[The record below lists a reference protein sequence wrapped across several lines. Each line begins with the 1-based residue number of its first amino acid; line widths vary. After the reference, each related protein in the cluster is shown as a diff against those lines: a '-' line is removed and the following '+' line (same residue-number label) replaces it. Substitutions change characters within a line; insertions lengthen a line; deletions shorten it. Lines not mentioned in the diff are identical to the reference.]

1 MIQSD
6 KFDSFMN
13 FKNNIDKIKSF
24 AHRRLIELFGI
35 LILILAFLTLISLM
49 SYNPN
54 DPNFIYSE
62 NQVINNFLGI
72 KGSILADFLLQSVGI
87 ISYFFP
93 VTLIFLSISLF
104 FEKKLVLTLNSLFY
118 LVCYSIIGS
127 VFLTQFYI
135 ANFNVKLSYYI
146 QLILFFILFLIS
158 INFKLAWLSY
168 FKKTLKKNKSINDV
182 KKVENNNENFTNSE
196 VSQESFAFDRTF
208 PKIDDEKRNL

>member
-24 AHRRLIELFGI
+24 ALRRLIEIFGI

-62 NQVINNFLGI
+62 NQIINNFLGI

-93 VTLIFLSISLF
+93 VTLIFFIDLF
-104 FEKKLVLTLNSLFY
+104 
-118 LVCYSIIGS
+118 
-127 VFLTQFYI
+127 VF
-135 ANFNVKLSYYI
+135 
-146 QLILFFILFLIS
+146 
-158 INFKLAWLSY
+158 
-168 FKKTLKKNKSINDV
+168 
-182 KKVENNNENFTNSE
+182 
-196 VSQESFAFDRTF
+196 
-208 PKIDDEKRNL
+208 